1 MKKKTYTRQNI
12 KVLAKFRGHLPHY
25 KCKLDVASFY
35 WRHCQDSWHYSDI
48 LTMNESSNS
57 MNESDELFQAANDI
71 QNNPENEK
79 RRSEISPEGKAYKAR
94 TLLYFE

>member
-1 MKKKTYTRQNI
+1 MQIRCCI
-12 KVLAKFRGHLPHY
+12 LLLASLPG
-25 KCKLDVASFY
+25 L
-35 WRHCQDSWHYSDI
+35 WHYSDI